1 MRTIFTTVS
10 LLLAPLLL
18 RADEKKDEKPADLPV
33 KAKLVAKTTTY
44 KLDLGGKTADEYRAA
59 IKEGIATLQLPPA
72 PAVEL
77 TLELTNTSDKDVQIW
92 TRGDPVTVVLDL
104 KGPGAETVTPRQ
116 AFTRIFHV
124 PMPMTLAPGKTFS
137 VPITSLSHGF
147 RGIAQRSYW
156 TSPGEYKL
164 AASFST
170 GLNPAPADS
179 KPDTNGFGRA
189 AIRSEPITIKVEGK

>member
-1 MRTIFTTVS
+1 MRSITTVT
-10 LLLAPLLL
+10 LLLAPLTL

-33 KAKLVAKTTTY
+33 KAKLVAKTSTY
-44 KLDLGGKTADEYRAA
+44 KLDLGGKTADEFRTFL
-59 IKEGIATLQLPPA
+59 KENLGTGKLPPA

-92 TRGDPVTVVLDL
+92 TRGDPVTVTLDL

-124 PMPMTLAPGKTFS
+124 PVPMTLAPGKTFS

-156 TSPGEYKL
+156 TAPGEYKL
-164 AASFST
+164 SATFNT

-179 KPDTNGFGRA
+179 KPDANGFGRA
-189 AIRSEPITIKVEGK
+189 AIRSEPIAVKVEAK